1 MEPGVGFADM
11 GFEVP
16 VSGVDRVPAQGG
28 RVVAAALCGLVT
40 VVVLAIATGGTPPR
54 RQVAAATREAP
65 GVASSATAGS
75 TVPRAVPTALT
86 CRDLDVATCRRMA
99 KAALLALPDDAP
111 EAIDATAWRSL
122 LCNSSFDCPPS
133 YIDGAVPLGS
143 VIIRFADR
151 GPRAAINVV
160 EGRSGPIHRAA
171 RAWVVR
177 WLPEPG

>member
-1 MEPGVGFADM
+1 M

-16 VSGVDRVPAQGG
+16 VSDVDRAPGRGG
-28 RVVAAALCGLVT
+28 RVVALGLLALVT
-40 VVVLAIATGGTPPR
+40 VAAFAVATGGSPR
-54 RQVAAATREAP
+54 DQRVAVASDGPSVAVAAVTTSR
-65 GVASSATAGS
+65 TL
-75 TVPRAVPTALT
+75 PRAVPTALT
-86 CRDLDVATCRRMA
+86 CRDVEAATCRRMA

-111 EAIDATAWRSL
+111 EAIDATVWRSL
-122 LCNSSFDCPPS
+122 LCNNSFDCPPS

-160 EGRSGPIHRAA
+160 DGPPGPIQRSP

-177 WLPEPG
+177 WMPEVG